1 MAKFLH
7 ITRRTHLYLGIFL
20 LPWFFMYG
28 VTSIPFSHA
37 AWVQQRFYSNAGPEW
52 TPRVDKPYDIEIPEG
67 NDLRST
73 GERMLKDAG
82 IEPGAFGAYREGGGR
97 VSVYRH
103 DFWRATRITYFPDQ
117 KRLKAED
124 KRFRWDHFLTGMHA
138 RGGFDQSSV
147 LNDAWA
153 LIIDLVCL
161 SMLVWIVSGL
171 VMWWQIPGHRR
182 WGFVAI
188 AAGAAAFALFLVRL

>member
-28 VTSIPFSHA
+28 VSSIPFSHA
-37 AWVQQRFYSNAGPEW
+37 ASLQQSLGPAEW
-52 TPRVDKPYDIEIPEG
+52 TPRVEMAYNIEVPAG
-67 NDLRST
+67 NELRAT

-82 IEPGAFGAYREGGGR
+82 VEPGAFGAYREGGGR
-97 VSVYRH
+97 ISVYRH

-124 KRFRWDHFLTGMHA
+124 RAFRWDHFLTGMHA
-138 RGGFDQSSV
+138 RGGFEQPGILDKSWGIV
-147 LNDAWA
+147 V
-153 LIIDLVCL
+153 DLVCL
-161 SMLVWIVSGL
+161 SMMIWIASGL
-171 VMWWQIPGHRR
+171 IMWWQIPGHRM
-182 WGFVAI
+182 WGGIAI
-188 AAGAAAFALFLVRL
+188 AAGAAAFAIFLMKL